1 MKLLNFSALRI
12 AMAGA
17 SIMLGGASA
26 WADDVPSNNVRLG
39 SETVFYH
46 TSADDLAGPFVPPGV
61 NFEAQNLETL
71 YMAYVRRLSSRFDVE
86 LSLGY
91 PPLVKIK
98 GSGPQELG
106 SVPYDGQ
113 VIASARWIA
122 PTLFVEY
129 KFMSENSRLRPYV
142 GVGVN
147 YTTFYDRYST
157 AEGNA
162 VSGGPTK
169 LSMTAS
175 VGPAATAGLSY
186 RLSGH
191 WSVYGSYNVA
201 QVKTSLAAYTGGVVR
216 TTNISFGPQVLIIAV
231 GYSF

>member
-1 MKLLNFSALRI
+1 MLGCASAL
-12 AMAGA
+12 
-17 SIMLGGASA
+17 
-26 WADDVPSNNVRLG
+26 ADDVPSNNVRLG

-46 TSADDLAGPFVPPGV
+46 TSADDLAGPYVPPGV
-61 NFEAQNLETL
+61 NFEAENLETL

-86 LSLGY
+86 FALGY

-106 SVPYDGQ
+106 SVPYNGQ
-113 VIASARWIA
+113 VVASARWIA

-129 KFMSENSRLRPYV
+129 KFMSENSLLRPYI

-147 YTTFYDRYST
+147 YTTFYDRNST
-157 AEGNA
+157 AQGNA
-162 VSGGPTK
+162 ASGGPTK
-169 LSMTAS
+169 LAMTAS
-175 VGPAATAGLSY
+175 VGVAGTVGVSY
-186 RLSGH
+186 HVSGH
-191 WSVYGSYNVA
+191 WSVYGSYSAA

-216 TTNISFGPQVLIIAV
+216 TTNLSFGPQVLVIAA